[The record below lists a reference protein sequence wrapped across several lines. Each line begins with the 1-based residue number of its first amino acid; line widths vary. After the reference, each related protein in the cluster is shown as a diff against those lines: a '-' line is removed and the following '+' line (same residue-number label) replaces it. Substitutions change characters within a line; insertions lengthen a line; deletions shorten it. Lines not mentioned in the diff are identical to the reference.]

1 MAEKV
6 EGQEAEEV
14 PAAGDPAALQA
25 ELEASRK
32 QAEEL
37 LSRVQYF
44 RAELENTRKR
54 TERDMDQIVR
64 YANETLVSR
73 LLPILDDLDA
83 AIASIPGEAGRGY
96 ALVREN
102 LWKVLE
108 EVGLEEIPTAGETF
122 DPYLHECIQLVE
134 DEGLPDGHVREVV
147 QRGYTFRKRV
157 LRPARVAVVKHKTTG
172 PEGDQDG

>member
-6 EGQEAEEV
+6 EGQEAEEG
-14 PAAGDPAALQA
+14 PAAGGPGEPGAPG
-25 ELEASRK
+25 K

-37 LSRVQYF
+37 LPRVQYF

-64 YANETLVSR
+64 YANEALVSR

-83 AIASIPGEAGRGY
+83 AIASISGEAGRGY

-102 LWKVLE
+102 LWKVLQ

-122 DPYLHECIQLVE
+122 AP
-134 DEGLPDGHVREVV
+134 
-147 QRGYTFRKRV
+147 
-157 LRPARVAVVKHKTTG
+157 
-172 PEGDQDG
+172 

>member
-37 LSRVQYF
+37 LTRVQYF

-64 YANETLVSR
+64 YANEALVSR

-83 AIASIPGEAGRGY
+83 AIASISG
-96 ALVREN
+96 
-102 LWKVLE
+102 
-108 EVGLEEIPTAGETF
+108 EEIGRA
-122 DPYLHECIQLVE
+122 
-134 DEGLPDGHVREVV
+134 HV
-147 QRGYTFRKRV
+147 
-157 LRPARVAVVKHKTTG
+157 
-172 PEGDQDG
+172 

>member
-37 LSRVQYF
+37 LTRVQYF

-64 YANETLVSR
+64 YANEALVSR

-83 AIASIPGEAGRGY
+83 AIASSPGEADRGY

-102 LWKVLE
+102 LWKVLQ

-122 DPYLHECIQLVE
+122 DPYLHECLHQVNDAGLADGAIKEIVRKGYRFHMKVIRPSQVIVVRK
-134 DEGLPDGHVREVV
+134 EGENHG
-147 QRGYTFRKRV
+147 
-157 LRPARVAVVKHKTTG
+157 
-172 PEGDQDG
+172 